1 MFTTLKKL
9 VPEPVKNSYHRSQ
22 ALFGALI
29 FWFPSQKIKVIG
41 VTGTDGKT
49 TTVHLLHHIL
59 SEAGESASMVST
71 VEAKIG
77 KVSVDT
83 GLHVTTPQPFKVQS
97 LLKKI
102 VKAGNEYA
110 VLETTSHGLAQG
122 RVAFVKFFAGV
133 VTNIT
138 HEHLDYH
145 KTYDNYLAA
154 KAKILQGVKFRILNA
169 DDASYEKLKDQG
181 SGQLVSYGIRNNAQF
196 LARRLK
202 LLKKEP
208 EFEIHFFL
216 RKNHREKVKIK
227 TILLGDCNVYNIL
240 AAFAAVVT
248 LGISAEKAAEAIA
261 TFKGVP
267 GRMQFID
274 EGQKFDCVIDFAH
287 TPASLGAALKTLN
300 SFKKGKLIA
309 VFGCAG
315 ERDVAKRPTM
325 GAISTKLADS
335 SIFTAEDP
343 RGEKVNDI
351 IEQITQG
358 ALRVGGIP
366 NRTFWKIADRAEAIN
381 TAIQT
386 LASDGDIVA
395 IFGKGHEKSMNI
407 GGKEYPWSDEVVA
420 RNALKLKLAK

>member
-1 MFTTLKKL
+1 M
-9 VPEPVKNSYHRSQ
+9 
-22 ALFGALI
+22 
-29 FWFPSQKIKVIG
+29 
-41 VTGTDGKT
+41 
-49 TTVHLLHHIL
+49 
-59 SEAGESASMVST
+59 
-71 VEAKIG
+71 
-77 KVSVDT
+77 
-83 GLHVTTPQPFKVQS
+83 
-97 LLKKI
+97 
-102 VKAGNEYA
+102 
-110 VLETTSHGLAQG
+110 
-122 RVAFVKFFAGV
+122 
-133 VTNIT
+133 
-138 HEHLDYH
+138 
-145 KTYDNYLAA
+145 
-154 KAKILQGVKFRILNA
+154 
-169 DDASYEKLKDQG
+169 
-181 SGQLVSYGIRNNAQF
+181 
-196 LARRLK
+196 
-202 LLKKEP
+202 
-208 EFEIHFFL
+208 
-216 RKNHREKVKIK
+216 
-227 TILLGDCNVYNIL
+227 LGDCNVYNIL

-325 GAISTKLADS
+325 GEISTKLADS